1 MRCLMCY
8 AEMTLVSVTPDDTMP
23 VAGFEHH
30 TFMCPRCGDVE
41 SRLTFTKPSHDHDAN
56 RPRATIVPDDPIS
69 EERDVTIQRSRHPDP
84 GRFREVLARILGRP
98 H

>member
-1 MRCLMCY
+1 MCY
-8 AEMTLVSVTPDDTMP
+8 AEMALVTVTPDDTMP

-41 SRLTFTKPSHDHDAN
+41 RRLTFTKPTHDRDAD
-56 RPRATIVPDDPIS
+56 PLPATIVPDDTAS
-69 EERDVTIQRSRHPDP
+69 EARTATIRRSPHPDP